1 MRRAAAVREGMV
13 IGAVAASKPRTVV
26 VAAPVAY
33 GQYPPA
39 VYPAGQTEVMVTA
52 GYTDPMTGYP
62 APMPGYP
69 ATTTGYPVTTAGYP
83 PTTAGYPPTT
93 AGYPPPGGVYGN
105 PMMSPMG
112 PTVVEVGRPP
122 MGPGGMAVGAAV
134 AAAAIEERR
143 HFLLINEATC
153 TVLGV
158 EKCCIKPGTF
168 LVLDKRRPDR
178 SFHQIWYLDREGI
191 LISKLTDFAP
201 DGKKIDERIHMMP
214 YVGDVRQQW
223 IIEGN
228 RIVNKLVRTECLG
241 LRKHLR
247 LKDDADVIVSPY
259 EGKPWQHWRVEPII
273 I

>member
-1 MRRAAAVREGMV
+1 MRRAAAMREGMV

-26 VAAPVAY
+26 VAAPVY
-33 GQYPPA
+33 GVPPPVVYPTSQPGVIIETPGA
-39 VYPAGQTEVMVTA
+39 VYA
-52 GYTDPMTGYP
+52 DPMTGYP
-62 APMPGYP
+62 P
-69 ATTTGYPVTTAGYP
+69 TAGVYMDP
-83 PTTAGYPPTT
+83 MVGV
-93 AGYPPPGGVYGN
+93 GG
-105 PMMSPMG
+105 PAM
-112 PTVVEVGRPP
+112 VGVSRPP
-122 MGPGGMAVGAAV
+122 MAAAPGAVAVGAAV

-158 EKCCIKPGTF
+158 EKSCLKPGTF

-191 LISKLTDFAP
+191 LRSKLTDFAP
-201 DGKKIDERIHMMP
+201 EGKRIDERIHMVP
-214 YVGDVRQQW
+214 YMGDVRQQW

-228 RIVNKLVRTECLG
+228 RIVNRLVRTECLG

-247 LKDDADVIVSPY
+247 LKDDADVIVSAY
-259 EGKPWQHWRVEPII
+259 EGKPFQHWRIEPII